1 MKRGFTIIEVLV
13 MISVVAILTTIGIIS
28 YGNWRQKSLRDA
40 ITADLKSAAQAM
52 EQYRNF
58 HNTYPTLPAGASIPN
73 YNGGPVHVYIQGADG
88 KEFCIE
94 ATRGSQKMHI
104 TSKSSD
110 VSDGG
115 CSWQPSSCENA
126 NRLL

>member
-13 MISVVAILTTIGIIS
+13 MISVIAILTTIGIIS

-58 HNTYPTLPAGASIPN
+58 HNS
-73 YNGGPVHVYIQGADG
+73 
-88 KEFCIE
+88 
-94 ATRGSQKMHI
+94 
-104 TSKSSD
+104 
-110 VSDGG
+110 
-115 CSWQPSSCENA
+115 
-126 NRLL
+126 